1 MGDSEERG
9 GEPPS
14 LQAIQDA
21 TQKINEAAEAL
32 ERRQQLRELNL
43 APARP
48 GESDLKK
55 LDSSM
60 KRNSALIRK
69 LRTLSEESRAA
80 LLDDI
85 AKTNQSKYVSEV
97 VGAIAEAPLKLKDV
111 PAALAVCSALH
122 QRYADFAKELVSTL
136 SKLCATADEEKA
148 GVARKRAV
156 LRLLVELLLAG
167 LYSAHSV
174 LLGIVKQLVTAADFQ
189 RDLEA
194 AQAAL
199 SLLTALAKAGRE
211 ELLGLTPALPVALAP
226 DSLPGGEAGGGGGPE
241 AEAAEAY
248 AAAVAR
254 YEAALAGRYCLP
266 PEAQATLRAAVERCF
281 EGACGALTAA
291 HAALQA
297 TEAENAH
304 VLNSRGDLP
313 EDMAA
318 AYEAQRKG
326 FEGLQRTAAALAEVL
341 DRPLPELKQAVT
353 RMAAAEEPG
362 AAAGEQQ
369 AQQVFEDEETR
380 AFYESLV
387 DLRAVV
393 PAVLLGEKA
402 RDEAGAG
409 GEAAPEAADGGAAA
423 AAAAQPKG
431 QQGAAGGGS
440 SKQEGQGY
448 EDILEGKG
456 AEEQREPSQL
466 DLLLARLPGC
476 VSKELADELAVNFCY
491 QQTKGARKR
500 LARALAAEL
509 PLGALALLPYYARIT
524 ATLAQVFPDI
534 AQAVVSHLESEFT
547 ALARSKDAT
556 ARTLEPRVRNMRYAA
571 ELAKFRLFP
580 PGTAFSMLK
589 SLLDDFAGHNID
601 AACAMVETAGR
612 FFYRLPETSTR
623 MANFLEV
630 MMKLRNAR
638 NLDARQSSLVDS
650 AYFAVKSLDRAAKR
664 KQRPPIHEYIRHLVY
679 ERLPLG
685 QVTKVLKKLR
695 RLPWAQ
701 HERYLVKTL
710 LRASHKGRYSQIPH
724 IASLAAGLTRYH
736 PSLGVALVDEVLESI
751 EAGLEA
757 PDAGL
762 YQRRV
767 AAVRLLGEL
776 YNYKLANSHVL
787 FATLHLLLA
796 YGHEAGTP
804 PEVTR
809 KLDPPANY
817 FRIRLICGLLGVCG
831 QYFTRGAA
839 RRKLDRLL
847 PYLQRYLLAKP
858 PLPLDV
864 EFDMQDLWDHLKIT
878 PPQYDSYEAACAA
891 VADIEAAEAAAAA
904 SGLEAI
910 EEEEEEEE
918 AEGQEDGG
926 SDAGSDGDEEE
937 EEGGEAEDEDEGLEG
952 GAQGEEDEE
961 DVRMLRPATAAPVEV
976 DEDFE
981 REFSQL
987 MLDYQGRGARQAP
1000 GAPPGAG
1007 AAAAAP
1013 AAGPGLAPA
1022 PGAAAVPPYGG
1033 SGEADGGGSG
1043 AGEAVAF
1050 KVMMRRGGRDDR
1062 SKELRIPL
1070 SAGMAAHLRQKEE
1083 REAAEKAELKRLVL
1097 EANKRD
1103 QQEQQEALRAAQLAR
1118 RAGPGARGYYGR
1130 GGGGG

>member
-1 MGDSEERG
+1 MGD
-9 GEPPS
+9 
-14 LQAIQDA
+14 DA
-21 TQKINEAAEAL
+21 TQKIVEASEAL

-43 APARP
+43 APERP
-48 GESDLKK
+48 GEADLKK

-97 VGAIAEAPLKLKDV
+97 VGAIAEAPLKLRDV

-122 QRYADFAKELVSTL
+122 QRYADFAKELVSAL
-136 SKLCATADEEKA
+136 AKLCSSTDEDKA
-148 GVARKRAV
+148 GVVRKRAV
-156 LRLLVELLLAG
+156 LRLLVELLLVG

-174 LLGIVKQLVTAADFQ
+174 LLGIVKQLVAATDF
-189 RDLEA
+189 RGDPEG

-211 ELLGLTPALPVALAP
+211 ELLGMPPALPVALAP
-226 DSLPGGEAGGGGGPE
+226 ESLPSGETGSSGPE
-241 AEAAEAY
+241 AEAAEAFR
-248 AAAVAR
+248 AAVGR
-254 YEAALAGRYCLP
+254 YEAALAGRYSLP
-266 PEAQATLRAAVERCF
+266 PDVQAALRSAVERCF
-281 EGACGALTAA
+281 EGACSALTAA

-297 TEAENAH
+297 TEAENAR

-326 FEGLQRTAAALAEVL
+326 FEGLQRAAAGLAEVL

-353 RMAAAEEPG
+353 RMAAAAEEPG
-362 AAAGEQQ
+362 AEGEQQ
-369 AQQVFEDEETR
+369 TQQVFEDEETR

-393 PAVLLGEKA
+393 PAVLLGDKA
-402 RDEAGAG
+402 KDDPGAG
-409 GEAAPEAADGGAAA
+409 GEGAAEAADSGGGGAPAA
-423 AAAAQPKG
+423 VAGAG
-431 QQGAAGGGS
+431 QANGPQGSAAGTGI
-440 SKQEGQGY
+440 KQEGQGS
-448 EDILEGKG
+448 EDTPEGKG
-456 AEEQREPSQL
+456 GEEQREPSQL

-534 AQAVVSHLESEFT
+534 AQAVSSHLESEFAT
-547 ALARSKDAT
+547 LARSKDAT
-556 ARTLEPRVRNMRYAA
+556 ARTLEPRVRNMRYVA

-589 SLLDDFAGHNID
+589 SLLDDFSGHNID

-650 AYFAVKSLDRAAKR
+650 AYFAVKSADRAAMR
-664 KQRPPIHEYIRHLVY
+664 KQRPPIHEYIRYLVY

-701 HERYLVKTL
+701 HERHLVKTL
-710 LRASHKGRYSQIPH
+710 LRASYKGRYSQIPH
-724 IASLAAGLTRYH
+724 IASLAAGLARYH

-751 EAGLEA
+751 EAGLEM

-776 YNYKLANSHVL
+776 YNYKLVNSHVV

-817 FRIRLICGLLGVCG
+817 FRIRLVCGLLGVCG

-839 RRKLDRLL
+839 RRKLDRFL

-864 EFDMQDLWDHLKIT
+864 EFDVQDLWDHLKIS
-878 PPQYDSYEAACAA
+878 PPQYETYEAACAA
-891 VADIEAAEAAAAA
+891 VAEIEAAEAAAAA

-910 EEEEEEEE
+910 EEEDEEEE
-918 AEGQEDGG
+918 AEGPEDGG
-926 SDAGSDGDEEE
+926 SDAGSDGDDDEEEDGDADEE
-937 EEGGEAEDEDEGLEG
+937 EEGPEG
-952 GAQGEEDEE
+952 GSEGEEDEE
-961 DVRMLRPATAAPVEV
+961 DVRMLRPALAAPVEV

-987 MLDYQGRGARQAP
+987 MLDFQGRGARQAP
-1000 GAPPGAG
+1000 GGPGGAAVAAPPAG
-1007 AAAAAP
+1007 PGPAPAAP
-1013 AAGPGLAPA
+1013 ASHG
-1022 PGAAAVPPYGG
+1022 GG
-1033 SGEADGGGSG
+1033 SGEAGSG
-1043 AGEAVAF
+1043 AGGPGEAVAF
-1050 KVMMRRGGRDDR
+1050 KVMMKRGGREDR
-1062 SKELRIPL
+1062 SRELRIPL

-1118 RAGPGARGYYGR
+1118 RAAPGARGYYGR
-1130 GGGGG
+1130 GGGGGRSGGNLF